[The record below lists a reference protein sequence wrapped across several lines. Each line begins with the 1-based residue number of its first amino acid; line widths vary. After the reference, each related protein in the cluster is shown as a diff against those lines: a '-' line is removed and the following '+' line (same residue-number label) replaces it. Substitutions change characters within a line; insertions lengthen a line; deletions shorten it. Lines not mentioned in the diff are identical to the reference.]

1 MPDAT
6 HACRETA
13 NWDAACAD
21 ARKTPPQ
28 GEGGRTHGAAFR
40 AGAASGGGSNP
51 LTNRSPVEHVHPG
64 KLYPPFLIFH
74 VGLREDSHEQAELL
88 AGKLRQAGGRA
99 VTSHERAKNHITI
112 NRELGE
118 PGDEPTRK
126 VFEFLEGE
134 LAGD

>member
-1 MPDAT
+1 
-6 HACRETA
+6 
-13 NWDAACAD
+13 
-21 ARKTPPQ
+21 
-28 GEGGRTHGAAFR
+28 
-40 AGAASGGGSNP
+40 
-51 LTNRSPVEHVHPG
+51 VHPG